1 MNRTRAL
8 TAVAFGALLAVA
20 ATSVASPWWTLH
32 LLRAAVERHDG
43 GAVAEQVDFPALRA
57 SVKAQMLASMKADLD
72 KPGGANPFAEFG
84 TKLAQALVDPLVD
97 AVVSP
102 AAVAA
107 MVEHGRISI
116 ARPGQAA
123 PAPAPDAEPV
133 HDKPRFALRYR
144 DWDRFAI
151 TGENGGSFV
160 FRRDGLWTW
169 KLAAIEMAANR

>member
-8 TAVAFGALLAVA
+8 TAAAVGALLAVA

-32 LLRAAVERHDG
+32 RLRAAVERHDG

-57 SVKAQMLASMKADLD
+57 SVKEQMLASMKADLD

-116 ARPGQAA
+116 ATYRYRGAQQPSQNMRQRRNAIAHGQNLAVDFPCMFHQRDFA
-123 PAPAPDAEPV
+123 
-133 HDKPRFALRYR
+133 ALRIQR
-144 DWDRFAI
+144 WSSLR
-151 TGENGGSFV
+151 TCC
-160 FRRDGLWTW
+160 
-169 KLAAIEMAANR
+169 

>member
-1 MNRTRAL
+1 MNRTRVL
-8 TAVAFGALLAVA
+8 TTAAVGALLAVA
-20 ATSVASPWWTLH
+20 ATSIASPWWTLH
-32 LLRAAVERHDG
+32 RLRAAVERHDG
-43 GAVAEQVDFPALRA
+43 GAVAEQVDFPALRT

-123 PAPAPDAEPV
+123 PAPDAEPV

-144 DWDRFAI
+144 SWDRFAI
-151 TGENGGSFV
+151 TGEDGGSFV

-169 KLAAIEMAANR
+169 KLAAIEMAADR

>member
-8 TAVAFGALLAVA
+8 TAVAVGALLAVA

-32 LLRAAVERHDG
+32 RLRAAVERHDG

-57 SVKAQMLASMKADLD
+57 SVKAQMLASMKADSD
-72 KPGGANPFAEFG
+72 KPGGANPFAGFG

-116 ARPGQAA
+116 ARPGHA
-123 PAPAPDAEPV
+123 APAPDAEPV
-133 HDKPRFALRYR
+133 HGKSRFALRYR
-144 DWDRFAI
+144 GWDRFAI
-151 TGENGGSFV
+151 TGEDGGSFV

-169 KLAAIEMAANR
+169 KLAAIEMAADR